1 MTFPSNLWYYFRK
14 TQGREIGF
22 TVYRYYSGIIVRE
35 CDVFSMLSVE
45 YDENLPQDL
54 TEKFYIDTNLSE
66 YEMEVI
72 DDDELV
78 YWIQYKKDG
87 ETKFDIMQTTLKVS
101 SKV

>member
-1 MTFPSNLWYYFRK
+1 
-14 TQGREIGF
+14 
-22 TVYRYYSGIIVRE
+22 
-35 CDVFSMLSVE
+35 MLSVE